1 MTLICCENKDRIMI
15 AVMKQEK
22 KTIHP
27 LKFIMWAGCASIVMM
42 FAGLSSA
49 YIVKRNQA
57 NWLTF
62 DIPVIFYYSTAV
74 IMLSSLTIMFSRK
87 AFINREMKHYKSWLF
102 ATTILGFAFVLLQYL
117 GFEQLWASGITL
129 TRNVSFSFLYI
140 IVGLHAVHVLGGVV
154 ALIIMYLKSSSRRRK
169 NYNRIYIDLMNIYW
183 HFVDLLWIY
192 LLCFLLLIR

>member
-1 MTLICCENKDRIMI
+1 MI

-74 IMLSSLTIMFSRK
+74 IILSSLTIMLSRK
-87 AFINREMKHYKSWLF
+87 AFANREMRQYKRWLF
-102 ATTILGFAFVLLQYL
+102 VTTVLGITFVLLQYL
-117 GFEQLWASGITL
+117 GFKQLWASGITL

-154 ALIIMYLKSSSRRRK
+154 ALIIMYLKSFSGRRK
-169 NYNRIYIDLMNIYW
+169 NYSQIYIDLMNTYW

-192 LLCFLLLIR
+192 LLFFLLLIR

>member
-1 MTLICCENKDRIMI
+1 MI

-57 NWLTF
+57 NWLSF

-74 IMLSSLTIMFSRK
+74 IILSSVTIMLSRK
-87 AFINREMKHYKSWLF
+87 AFINREMKHYKRWLF
-102 ATTILGFAFVLLQYL
+102 LTTILGITFVLLQYL
-117 GFEQLWASGITL
+117 GFKQLWASGITL

-140 IVGLHAVHVLGGVV
+140 IVGLHAVHVMGGVV
-154 ALIIMYLKSSSRRRK
+154 ALVIMYLKSFSRRRK
-169 NYNRIYIDLMNIYW
+169 NYNQIYIDLMNTYW

-192 LLCFLLLIR
+192 LLFFLLLIR

>member
-1 MTLICCENKDRIMI
+1 MI

-22 KTIHP
+22 NRIHP
-27 LKFIMWAGCASIVMM
+27 LKFIMWSGCASIVMM

-57 NWLTF
+57 NWLTY

-74 IMLSSLTIMFSRK
+74 IIFSSITILLTRK
-87 AFINREMKHYKSWLF
+87 AFVNREMKEYKGWLF
-102 ATTILGFAFVLLQYL
+102 VTAILGIAFVLLQYI
-117 GFEQLWASGITL
+117 GFRQLWASGITL

-154 ALIIMYLKSSSRRRK
+154 ALVIMYLKSLSKRRK
-169 NYNRIYIDLMNIYW
+169 NYNPIYIDLMNTYW

-192 LLCFLLLIR
+192 LLFFLLVVR

>member
-1 MTLICCENKDRIMI
+1 MI

-22 KTIHP
+22 RTIHP

-62 DIPVIFYYSTAV
+62 DIPVIFYYSTAIILLSSV
-74 IMLSSLTIMFSRK
+74 TIMLSRK
-87 AFINREMKHYKSWLF
+87 AFVNREMRQYKRWLL
-102 ATTILGFAFVLLQYL
+102 ATTILGIAFVLFQYL
-117 GFEQLWASGITL
+117 GFKELWASGITL

-140 IVGLHAVHVLGGVV
+140 IVGLHAVHVMGGVV
-154 ALIIMYLKSSSRRRK
+154 ALVIMYLKSQSKRRK
-169 NYNRIYIDLMNIYW
+169 NYNQIYIDLMSTYW

-192 LLCFLLLIR
+192 LLLFLIVIR